1 MARCS
6 TERRVHTVRPL
17 PVAMVE
23 ATDYYH
29 TLELDASA
37 PADAVKQAYRRLAL
51 ACHPDHHPGDAVAEE
66 RFKCLQ
72 SAYEVL
78 VDPARRAAYDRTRRT
93 PFGRSSLF
101 DAPGRH
107 EAGPRGVLD
116 FFFNTEAPARGS
128 DVEAQLQL
136 TFDQALR
143 GGTTD
148 LPVHS
153 GEAVRLVV
161 PRGVRSGVRIRVSG
175 RGAPAHGGLAHNG
188 LAHGGLAHGGAGP
201 GGTPGDLYVTLRVD
215 ASPRFR
221 REGDHLHLVETVSA
235 LEAILGTARSI
246 TNAYGQ
252 TIRVAIPA
260 GTQPGERLRLRGQGV
275 ATDKRTGDLFVEVS
289 VTVPRALSD
298 AQRAELE
305 RAARAAGLL

>member
-1 MARCS
+1 MPEIAA
-6 TERRVHTVRPL
+6 ER
-17 PVAMVE
+17 
-23 ATDYYH
+23 
-29 TLELDASA
+29 
-37 PADAVKQAYRRLAL
+37 
-51 ACHPDHHPGDAVAEE
+51 
-66 RFKCLQ
+66 
-72 SAYEVL
+72 
-78 VDPARRAAYDRTRRT
+78 DPARRAAYDRTRRT

-175 RGAPAHGGLAHNG
+175 RGAPAHGGLAHGGPAHGG

-252 TIRVAIPA
+252 TIRV
-260 GTQPGERLRLRGQGV
+260 RGQGV

>member
-1 MARCS
+1 MF
-6 TERRVHTVRPL
+6 
-17 PVAMVE
+17 E

-29 TLELDASA
+29 TLEIDESASA
-37 PADAVKQAYRRLAL
+37 EAIKHAYRRLAL
-51 ACHPDHHPGDAVAEE
+51 AYHPDQNAGDPVAEE
-66 RFKCLQ
+66 RFKDLQ

-78 VDPARRAAYDRTRRT
+78 VDPMRRAAYDRSRHS
-93 PFGRSSLF
+93 PFGRGGLF
-101 DAPGRH
+101 DIGGQRARGTAAPAAAAASRTD
-107 EAGPRGVLD
+107 VFS
-116 FFFNTEAPARGS
+116 FFFNDDAQTAARGA

-153 GEAVRLVV
+153 GEPIRLVI
-161 PRGVRSGVRIRVSG
+161 PRGVRTGVKIRVTG
-175 RGAPAHGGLAHNG
+175 RGRPAD
-188 LAHGGLAHGGAGP
+188 

-215 ASPRFR
+215 AGPRFR

-235 LEAILGTARSI
+235 IEAILGTARSI

-252 TIRVAIPA
+252 TIRVAIPV

-275 ATDKRTGDLFVEVS
+275 VTDKRTGDLFVEINVM
-289 VTVPRALSD
+289 VPRELTD

-305 RAARAAGLL
+305 RTAQAIGLL